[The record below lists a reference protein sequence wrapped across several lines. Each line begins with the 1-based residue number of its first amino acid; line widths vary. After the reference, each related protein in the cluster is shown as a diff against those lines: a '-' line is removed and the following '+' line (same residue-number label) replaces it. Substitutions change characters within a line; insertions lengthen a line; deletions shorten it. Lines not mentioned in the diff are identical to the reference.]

1 MRTLNIEE
9 LDEVQGGGL
18 AMKWAY
24 RIGEWVSNAY
34 TVYEASTKVEIDPSS
49 YGSVDAGGIN
59 PMGDYTNGICLR

>member
-1 MRTLNIEE
+1 MRTLNIDE

-34 TVYEASTKVEIDPSS
+34 TLYEASSKIEIDPSS

-59 PMGDYTNGICLR
+59 PMGDYTSGICLR